1 MAVNSLDNNPEKVQK
16 LSKVWDDTKA
26 LASDFGELLNGGKF
40 SDVLFIVGEN
50 EQEFRA
56 HSLILKARCLK
67 YFQDDKS
74 TATPIYKQTWRSDVF
89 HNVLHYIYTG
99 KVY

>member
-1 MAVNSLDNNPEKVQK
+1 MAANSFDNNAEKLQK
-16 LSKVWDDTKA
+16 IANVWDDTKT
-26 LASDFGELLNGGKF
+26 LVTDFGGLLNDEKY

-67 YFQDDKS
+67 YQDEKS
-74 TATPIYKQTWRSDVF
+74 TANPIYKQTWLPDVF
-89 HNVLHYIYTG
+89 HNVLEYIYTG
-99 KVY
+99 QVQ